1 MPRIGAHSRG
11 NQFDGPGS
19 KKVWIDLPQG
29 VLRLNGRERLF
40 GEAKR
45 LVVNK
50 FTPLANLCN
59 RQASPFG
66 VM

>member
-1 MPRIGAHSRG
+1 MADRWTMRPQQSQNLSHS
-11 NQFDGPGS
+11 
-19 KKVWIDLPQG
+19 PQG
-29 VLRLNGRERLF
+29 VLRLNGRELLF

-45 LVVNK
+45 SVTTK
-50 FTPLANLCN
+50 FTPLANLGN